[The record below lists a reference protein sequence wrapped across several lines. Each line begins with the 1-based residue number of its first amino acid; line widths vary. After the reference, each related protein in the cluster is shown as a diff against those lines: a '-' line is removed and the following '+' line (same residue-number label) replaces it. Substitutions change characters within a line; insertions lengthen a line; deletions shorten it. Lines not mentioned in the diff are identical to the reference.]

1 MCTCACVRA
10 SARVWVRALGYVDAG
25 IDSDINSDIDS
36 DNDSD
41 NDSDMDSD
49 MDSDIGSDIT
59 NLLIYESKRK
69 FQNLF

>member
-25 IDSDINSDIDS
+25 IDSDINSD
-36 DNDSD
+36 N
-41 NDSDMDSD
+41 DSD
-49 MDSDIGSDIT
+49 MDSDIGSDIM